1 MLPATVS
8 FDFWNTLVVGPS
20 GRLSELRREAVARA
34 LEEHGV
40 ALEDHVLDGHLEA
53 TWSLHVEAWEGGAS
67 FHPRDAAASLVA
79 AIEGLDAA
87 GRERVADAF
96 LQAGRS
102 APLELTPNAAETVAG
117 LSAAG
122 VRLGIVCDVGLTGSG
137 HLRAFL
143 ERQGLL
149 RHFDGWAFSDEVG
162 RFKPAPEI
170 FSHMLDQLG
179 VEPGPDVWHVGDL
192 RRTDVA
198 GARAAGLATV
208 RYRGI
213 EDDDS
218 DLPDADRVIADLA
231 ELLAS
236 PGQTGGERP

>member
-1 MLPATVS
+1 VRPRAVS
-8 FDFWNTLVVGPS
+8 FDFWNTLVRGPA
-20 GRLSELRREAVARA
+20 GRLSEMRREAVVAA
-34 LEEHGV
+34 LAEHGV
-40 ALEDHVLDGHLEA
+40 QLADQVLDGHLEA
-53 TWSLHVEAWEGGAS
+53 AWSLHLDAWEGGRG
-67 FHPRDAAASLVA
+67 FHPREA
-79 AIEGLDAA
+79 AISVAGAIEELDAA

-102 APLELTPNAAETVAG
+102 APLRLTPNAAETVAA
-117 LSAAG
+117 LSEAG

-170 FSHMLDQLG
+170 FAHMLGQLA
-179 VEPGPDVWHVGDL
+179 VEPGPEVWHVGDL

-198 GARAAGLATV
+198 GARAAGLTTV

-218 DLPDADRVIADLA
+218 DLPEADRVIDDLS
-231 ELLAS
+231 ELLA
-236 PGQTGGERP
+236 GLG

>member
-1 MLPATVS
+1 MPPLAVS
-8 FDFWNTLVVGPS
+8 FDFWNTLVRGPA
-20 GRLSELRREAVARA
+20 GRLAKLRRDAVAAA
-34 LEEHGV
+34 LAEHGV

-53 TWSLHVEAWEGGAS
+53 AWSLHVDAWEGGRG
-67 FHPRDAAASLVA
+67 FHPRDAAASLVE
-79 AIEGLDAA
+79 AIEGLDPA

-96 LQAGRS
+96 LQAGRA
-102 APLELTPNAAETVAG
+102 APLELTPNAAETVVA

-143 ERQGLL
+143 DRKGLL
-149 RHFDGWAFSDEVG
+149 AHFDGWAFSDEVG

-170 FSHMLDQLG
+170 FAQMLDQLG
-179 VEPGPDVWHVGDL
+179 VRAGPDVWHVGDL

-198 GARAAGLATV
+198 GARAAGLTTV

-213 EDDDS
+213 EDDDC
-218 DLPDADRVIADLA
+218 DLPDADRVIDDLA
-231 ELLAS
+231 ELLA
-236 PGQTGGERP
+236 RV

>member
-1 MLPATVS
+1 MRPLAVS
-8 FDFWNTLVVGPS
+8 FDFWNTLVVGPQGLLS
-20 GRLSELRREAVARA
+20 GMRREAVAA
-34 LEEHGV
+34 TLAEHGV
-40 ALEDHVLDGHLEA
+40 ELAAGDLDRHLELA
-53 TWSLHVEAWEGGAS
+53 WSLHLEAWEGGRG
-67 FHPRDAAASLVA
+67 FHPREAATSVA
-79 AIEGLDAA
+79 EAIEELDAA

-96 LQAGRS
+96 LQAGRA
-102 APLELTPNAAETVAG
+102 APLRLTPNAAETVAA
-117 LSAAG
+117 LSEAG

-143 ERQGLL
+143 DRQGLL

-170 FSHMLDQLG
+170 FAHMLGQLAI
-179 VEPGPDVWHVGDL
+179 EPGPEVWHVGDL

-198 GARAAGLATV
+198 GARAAGLTTV

-218 DLPDADRVIADLA
+218 DLPEADRVIDDLSELLA
-231 ELLAS
+231 EL
-236 PGQTGGERP
+236 G